1 MPGARW
7 GGDRNLALGG
17 LGALAGAIFGGGGK
31 SKGGAL
37 GGGVMAQLAAMAFQ
51 ALKGSGSRSNQ
62 VPLGLMEPQ
71 TECMYGKFLMTIR
84 APEKT
89 IPDSSASRR

>member
-1 MPGARW
+1 MPGGAV
-7 GGDRNLALGG
+7 GENQNLALGG

-31 SKGGAL
+31 SMVGAL
-37 GGGVMAQLAAMAFQ
+37 GGGVMALLAAMAFQ

-71 TECMYGKFLMTIR
+71 TECTYGKFLMTIR

-89 IPDSSASRR
+89 IPDRSASRR

>member
-1 MPGARW
+1 
-7 GGDRNLALGG
+7 
-17 LGALAGAIFGGGGK
+17 
-31 SKGGAL
+31 
-37 GGGVMAQLAAMAFQ
+37 MAQLAAMAFQ

-71 TECMYGKFLMTIR
+71 TECTYGKFLMTIR

-89 IPDSSASRR
+89 IPDRSASRR

>member
-1 MPGARW
+1 MPGGAV
-7 GGDRNLALGG
+7 GGNQNLALGG

-31 SKGGAL
+31 SMGGAL
-37 GGGVMAQLAAMAFQ
+37 GGGVMDLLAAMAFQ

-71 TECMYGKFLMTIR
+71 TECMYGKFLMMIR

-89 IPDSSASRR
+89 IPDRSASRR

>member
-1 MPGARW
+1 MPGGPVGRNQ
-7 GGDRNLALGG
+7 NLALGG

-31 SKGGAL
+31 SIGGAL
-37 GGGVMAQLAAMAFQ
+37 GGRVMAQLAATAFQ